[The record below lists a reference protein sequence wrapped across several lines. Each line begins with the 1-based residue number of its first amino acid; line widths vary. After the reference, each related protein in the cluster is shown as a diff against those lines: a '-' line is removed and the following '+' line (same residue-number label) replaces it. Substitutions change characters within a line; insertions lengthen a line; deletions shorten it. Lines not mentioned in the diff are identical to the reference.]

1 MLRLPDDIIHDV
13 EGEAAGLAHGTVTL
27 ELHFRDSRLSHYKI
41 NREKSV
47 VTLTQGEGESCPVRN
62 YGDTHSSMRK
72 GMRK

>member
-13 EGEAAGLAHGTVTL
+13 EGEAAGLAHGIVTL

-62 YGDTHSSMRK
+62 YSTDKNKMSGGVRK
-72 GMRK
+72 